1 VSADLTFGALGSAC
15 SVSALDT
22 PRAMLPPMRTPE
34 KVAGSSTFVLAKQ
47 CSHKAIIP
55 GHVELVELPDPN
67 LCCAICHSLFTTPV
81 RTQCGHIFCAG
92 CLHTWLP
99 LKPECPEC
107 RDAVDPAT
115 LQPDRLADSLVSNL
129 QGFCQLRNAG
139 CEWVGKR
146 GDFNWHLANECLC
159 APVFCPNEG
168 CGCEMRRSELSEH
181 LRQCDVQRQQMDCPW
196 GCGARL
202 STDNID
208 RHKGEC
214 LMDPQKLM
222 AAISQL
228 ARENALLTAENQRLR
243 HDSQAESSGSDA
255 SEQRVHKSARRRPGS
270 GPGVSFG

>member
-1 VSADLTFGALGSAC
+1 
-15 SVSALDT
+15 
-22 PRAMLPPMRTPE
+22 MLPPMRTPE

-55 GHVELVELPDPN
+55 GHVELLELPDPN

-81 RTQCGHIFCAG
+81 RTQCGCATEPSERDNPLNCPSEAGFADMCTMHPRHRHIFCAG

-168 CGCEMRRSELSEH
+168 CGCEMRRSELSE
-181 LRQCDVQRQQMDCPW
+181 C
-196 GCGARL
+196 
-202 STDNID
+202 
-208 RHKGEC
+208 
-214 LMDPQKLM
+214 
-222 AAISQL
+222 AAAHAPVAHVIL
-228 ARENALLTAENQRLR
+228 AT
-243 HDSQAESSGSDA
+243 
-255 SEQRVHKSARRRPGS
+255 
-270 GPGVSFG
+270 

>member
-1 VSADLTFGALGSAC
+1 
-15 SVSALDT
+15 
-22 PRAMLPPMRTPE
+22 MLPPMRTPE
-34 KVAGSSTFVLAKQ
+34 KVAGTGAFVLAKQ
-47 CSHKAIIP
+47 SSHKAIIP
-55 GHVELVELPDPN
+55 GHVELLEAPDPN

-81 RTQCGHIFCAG
+81 RTQCGHIFCAA

-107 RDAVDPAT
+107 RDAIDPAT
-115 LQPDRLADSLVSNL
+115 LQPDRFADSLVSNL

-168 CGCEMRRSELSEH
+168 CGCEMRRGELSEH
-181 LRQCDVQRQQMDCPW
+181 LRECDVQRQQMDCPW
-196 GCGARL
+196 GCGARV
-202 STDNID
+202 SADNID

-228 ARENALLTAENQRLR
+228 ARENALLTAENERLR
-243 HDSQAESSGSDA
+243 HDSQTESSASDA
-255 SEQRVHKSARRRPGS
+255 SEQRVHKAARRRSGS
-270 GPGVSFG
+270 GPGVSLE